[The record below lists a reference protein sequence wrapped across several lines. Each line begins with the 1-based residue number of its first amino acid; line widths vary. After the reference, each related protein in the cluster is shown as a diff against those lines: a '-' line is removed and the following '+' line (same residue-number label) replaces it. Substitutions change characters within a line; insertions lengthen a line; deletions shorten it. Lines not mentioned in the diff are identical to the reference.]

1 MNQQDSNIFSI
12 GLVKSN
18 QFKKVSCQ
26 MTLLLYG
33 VFCRFKSHPGGR
45 LVADA
50 RNQQPFEPGKWGL
63 RVVLSGHFCTSLH
76 VGHARRIRP
85 VFNYRITDLEAQIK
99 TNKTVV

>member
-33 VFCRFKSHPGGR
+33 VFCRFKSHQGGR
-45 LVADA
+45 LVANA
-50 RNQQPFEPGKWGL
+50 RNQQPFEPGEWGL
-63 RVVLSGHFCTSLH
+63 RVVLSGHFCLSLH
-76 VGHARRIRP
+76 IGHARRKQ
-85 VFNYRITDLEAQIK
+85 AGIK
-99 TNKTVV
+99 VQ